1 MRTFQCDR
9 CNTSVFFENFRCLGC
24 NSTLGIDPRT
34 YLAHAIESSE
44 EGESVSEDQQTH
56 RLCENSVQY
65 GTCNQLVPAGSAAKY
80 CLSCQFTEVTP
91 DLRAESS
98 RSLWAAMERAKRRML
113 YSLSRMGIE
122 PVPKKI
128 DPAGGLSFRFLA
140 EDGKKIMTGH
150 QNGLITITLAEADD
164 AIREARRQE
173 MGENYRT
180 LLGHF
185 RHEVGHYY
193 WTLII
198 EQGDLLE
205 DFRSLF
211 GDESQDYGEAL
222 TDYYAKTVDDS
233 WQVDFISRYA
243 TAHPWEDWAETFA
256 HFLHMND
263 VLETAFYVGLIDKD
277 PTGGRMEFGE
287 MILLWVSTSYRLNQ
301 LGRSMGSGDLY
312 PFVLTDAVIAK
323 MGFISCA
330 VEAHRLRKVRQSQA
344 QGQHQ
349 QSQQSQQ
356 QQGLESW

>member
-9 CNTSVFFENFRCLGC
+9 CGASVFFENFRCLGC
-24 NSTLGIDPRT
+24 NSTLGIDPGT

-44 EGESVSEDQQTH
+44 EGELVNKDQQSY
-56 RLCENSVQY
+56 RLCQNSVQY
-65 GTCNQLVPAGSAAKY
+65 GTCNQLVPTGSPERY

-91 DLRAESS
+91 DLRGESS
-98 RSLWAAMERAKRRML
+98 RSLWAALERAKRRML

-122 PVPKKI
+122 PVPKSI
-128 DPAGGLSFRFLA
+128 DPKGGLSFRFLA

-150 QNGLITITLAEADD
+150 QDGLITITLAEADD

-193 WTLII
+193 WTLIV
-198 EQGDLLE
+198 EQGAFLE
-205 DFRSLF
+205 GFRGLF

-222 TDYYAKTVDDS
+222 ADYYAKPVDDS
-233 WQVDFISRYA
+233 WKVDFISRYA

-256 HFLHMND
+256 HFLNMND
-263 VLETAFYVGLIDKD
+263 VLETAYYVGLIDKN
-277 PTGGRMEFGE
+277 PTSGRMEFGE

-323 MGFISCA
+323 MSFISST
-330 VEAHRLRKVRQSQA
+330 VEAHRRKKSQV
-344 QGQHQ
+344 Q
-349 QSQQSQQ
+349 QQQSQQ
-356 QQGLESW
+356 Q